1 MRCAT
6 RATPCSRC
14 AESASAT
21 SSTFSRRRRRDS
33 PESDESRGRENK
45 QRARRRS
52 AAGGPEPK
60 GNDAALGT
68 DHARCLVISGA
79 NAGGKSVWLKT
90 LGLCAALVRLGAP
103 IPCRGEP
110 TIGVFD
116 PVFADVGDAQ
126 SAEGNVSTY
135 VGHLRVA
142 AAAVAEARS
151 SSKLTPLVLLDE
163 LGSGTDA
170 AQGAAL
176 GRAVLEDLVDHG
188 ALVVC
193 TTHARPLKALGLQE
207 DDSRF
212 RAAAMAP
219 GFKCIEGRAGESDA
233 LEAARTKADFPP
245 ELLERAEVLLG
256 DDERRLATLARDLD
270 RARESAE
277 AAEARANEALASARE
292 AEARAEERFLAVEAE
307 AKKKAAL
314 QAQDYEARVAAL
326 EKELQRD
333 MRRGA
338 SDAFGS
344 SKVIE
349 EAKAA
354 AVKEAQTAAVEAK
367 GLEPLASDA
376 SLSAGDAVAVLKRGP
391 FFARRA
397 KVEALLNKGVVLVHV
412 DGVATEMGGALKLK
426 RKDLAR
432 APTGAPTTTKQQA
445 SPQRKGRKV
454 PKQLV
459 GLDGEAPSSN
469 NGKAAEKTP
478 QMRTAQNT
486 LDLRGQRYDDA
497 ERETDYFLDRMT
509 RSGGP
514 CYILHGHGTG
524 ALKTGLRRFLKSDA
538 RVKTASPASH
548 DDGGDAFTRV
558 ELRRS

>member
-1 MRCAT
+1 M
-6 RATPCSRC
+6 
-14 AESASAT
+14 
-21 SSTFSRRRRRDS
+21 
-33 PESDESRGRENK
+33 
-45 QRARRRS
+45 
-52 AAGGPEPK
+52 
-60 GNDAALGT
+60 
-68 DHARCLVISGA
+68 
-79 NAGGKSVWLKT
+79 
-90 LGLCAALVRLGAP
+90 RLGAP

-151 SSKLTPLVLLDE
+151 SSALTPLVLLDE

-176 GRAVLEDLVDHG
+176 GRAVLEDLVEHG

-207 DDSRF
+207 DDTRF

-270 RARESAE
+270 KARESAE
-277 AAEARANEALASARE
+277 EAEARANEALASARE

-314 QAQDYEARVAAL
+314 QAQDYEARVSTL

-344 SKVIE
+344 KIIE

-354 AVKEAQTAAVEAK
+354 AVQEAQTAAVEAK

-397 KVEALLNKGVVLVHV
+397 KVEAGV
-412 DGVATEMGGALKLK
+412 EIKF
-426 RKDLAR
+426 R
-432 APTGAPTTTKQQA
+432 APHAIDATL
-445 SPQRKGRKV
+445 SP
-454 PKQLV
+454 
-459 GLDGEAPSSN
+459 
-469 NGKAAEKTP
+469 
-478 QMRTAQNT
+478 
-486 LDLRGQRYDDA
+486 
-497 ERETDYFLDRMT
+497 
-509 RSGGP
+509 
-514 CYILHGHGTG
+514 
-524 ALKTGLRRFLKSDA
+524 
-538 RVKTASPASH
+538 
-548 DDGGDAFTRV
+548 
-558 ELRRS
+558 